1 VKKPTGL
8 RLERWVNLGPGGATE
23 GHYVYASLDEPFTI
37 IPDPEPAYLDGVAY
51 YERWLVGVW
60 SPSPIFPDTGEVR
73 SVEPRTAATLAIEQ
87 AGVIRFQAYT
97 FRPYTGTPD
106 TTLGDVLSDLQKWYP
121 WGETEDT
128 GLQHFGVNFK
138 YNLLGPTA
146 EAGDPCE
153 IYTSQRATT
162 VIAGTA
168 THSTPGTPMEYRW
181 VEGIAVLKDWAPV
194 VDGAASLNLAAVEVP
209 LPIGAHVLKLEVR
222 DGTYTSSAT
231 TTLTISNTPPEAQP
245 APTSQVVEIG
255 VDAILISG
263 EVADFDGDALSYQ
276 WVKGGVVLYEDAITA
291 PAGGAVVGIEDL
303 VINAGD
309 PRFPLGENEVQLV
322 VSDGTNSAV
331 TETVIVNVQDTTAPS
346 LAPTSSLNML
356 WPANHELVPVTI
368 WANGADNGGGNLFL
382 TARVESSEPLD
393 AAGDGSTEEDYVVTP
408 PDNAAGTVLVQLRA
422 ERSGT
427 GDGRVYTVT
436 ITATDTSGNS
446 SEAKV
451 NIRVPHDK
459 RKK

>member
-1 VKKPTGL
+1 V
-8 RLERWVNLGPGGATE
+8 
-23 GHYVYASLDEPFTI
+23 
-37 IPDPEPAYLDGVAY
+37 
-51 YERWLVGVW
+51 
-60 SPSPIFPDTGEVR
+60 
-73 SVEPRTAATLAIEQ
+73 
-87 AGVIRFQAYT
+87 
-97 FRPYTGTPD
+97 
-106 TTLGDVLSDLQKWYP
+106 
-121 WGETEDT
+121 
-128 GLQHFGVNFK
+128 
-138 YNLLGPTA
+138 
-146 EAGDPCE
+146 E
-153 IYTSQRATT
+153 IYTSQKALT
-162 VIAGTA
+162 VVPGTA
-168 THSTPGTPMEYRW
+168 THTVPGTPMEYRW

-222 DGTYTSSAT
+222 DGTYTSSGT

>member
-1 VKKPTGL
+1 VPAK
-8 RLERWVNLGPGGATE
+8 VN
-23 GHYVYASLDEPFTI
+23 
-37 IPDPEPAYLDGVAY
+37 GVDN

-60 SPSPIFPDTGEVR
+60 SPTDADPLTIDP
-73 SVEPRTAATLAIEQ
+73 PTAATREIEQ
-87 AGVIRFQAYT
+87 AGIIRFQDYT
-97 FRPYTGTPD
+97 YRTNNFAGTPD
-106 TTLGDVLSDLQKWYP
+106 TALGDVDGVAFPLKTWYP
-121 WGETEDT
+121 WGQTT
-128 GLQHFGVNFK
+128 TAHYFGINFK
-138 YNLLGPTA
+138 YSVPGPHA
-146 EAGDPCE
+146 EVGLPVE
-153 IYTSQRATT
+153 IYTSQKALT
-162 VIAGTA
+162 VVPGTA
-168 THSTPGTPMEYRW
+168 THTVPGTPMEYRW

-222 DGTYTSSAT
+222 DGTYTSSGT